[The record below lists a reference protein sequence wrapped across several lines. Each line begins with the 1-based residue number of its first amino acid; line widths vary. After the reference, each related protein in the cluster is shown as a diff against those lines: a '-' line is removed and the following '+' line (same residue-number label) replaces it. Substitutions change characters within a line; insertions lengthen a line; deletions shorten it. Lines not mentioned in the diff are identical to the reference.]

1 MSSSEDGLI
10 HVAFYDTRAPQRRNW
25 MGVLRA
31 AAVLDGQGVRLHALL
46 ASPLPPSVPAH
57 IRVAALELR
66 SPGARCLHAN
76 LVRLSHGPGRTY
88 LLKPLLHFVLPPSVR
103 RVLVLDTDVVMIRPL
118 AELWGQF
125 ARFGPEAV
133 LGLVA
138 EQSSLYSGN
147 AIGKNGGVQ
156 LLQLERMRRSPA
168 YAAALDHYA
177 TGRGGAWLG
186 YLGDQTLYSFMA
198 YSHGALFHSLGCE
211 WNRQLSVHFGLEA
224 QRQHACAAPCGLL
237 HANSPDLKCIGTAMQ
252 LANGSCVEWR
262 RLQRNS
268 SCVENRGVGTKFRTA
283 AATDWLDGYIARSR
297 NQITDVGKLLDP
309 IADKLLTVS
318 AFIALVE
325 LKVAPAWMVVVIVG
339 REIAISGIR
348 SIAAAK
354 GLVMAASTWG
364 KLKTFSQ
371 VVAITL
377 LILSHTIERWFRLG
391 NLGRVALWVV
401 LVLSLVSMGQYVVSF
416 AKQVDLGR
424 AS

>member
-1 MSSSEDGLI
+1 MPLNLPNVLTLFRI
-10 HVAFYDTRAPQRRNW
+10 FLVPLLVVVLLAPPW
-25 MGVLRA
+25 
-31 AAVLDGQGVRLHALL
+31 AAVKIQD
-46 ASPLPPSVPAH
+46 
-57 IRVAALELR
+57 
-66 SPGARCLHAN
+66 
-76 LVRLSHGPGRTY
+76 
-88 LLKPLLHFVLPPSVR
+88 
-103 RVLVLDTDVVMIRPL
+103 
-118 AELWGQF
+118 W
-125 ARFGPEAV
+125 
-133 LGLVA
+133 LGL
-138 EQSSLYSGN
+138 
-147 AIGKNGGVQ
+147 
-156 LLQLERMRRSPA
+156 
-168 YAAALDHYA
+168 
-177 TGRGGAWLG
+177 TGFVAWLS
-186 YLGDQTLYSFMA
+186 Q
-198 YSHGALFHSLGCE
+198 
-211 WNRQLSVHFGLEA
+211 
-224 QRQHACAAPCGLL
+224 
-237 HANSPDLKCIGTAMQ
+237 
-252 LANGSCVEWR
+252 WR
-262 RLQRNS
+262 EVVAVAIFL
-268 SCVENRGVGTKFRTA
+268 TA